1 MPNVLPRFLSLS
13 AVLLTVIFGGAN
25 ARADEDQGKVEKL
38 PESIVTALPIF
49 ADVATY
55 RQQLYEQRGV
65 QYQFTYIGDGQANLS
80 GGVRRGAIY
89 AGRLETM
96 LEIDLGKFVQWEGGT
111 IHLNAFAIHGRGLSR
126 YNLNNIL
133 TVSEI
138 EALATVRLSEAWYE
152 HKFGDKVSVRFGQLA
167 ADTEF
172 HTRLYGGLFVNGTF
186 GWPGITSVDL
196 PSGGPAYPFAA
207 PGVRIKI
214 TPTGK
219 DDITFLA
226 AIFDGDPAG
235 PGRDDPQRRNRFG
248 VNFRLRDP
256 PLIITEAQFKYG
268 SVKDGWLLPGTIKF
282 GAWPHLGRFDDLRLS
297 AEGISTADPSS
308 SGTALRRRGNV
319 GLYGVVD
326 QMIYHVPDA
335 GEEKGVSVF
344 TRISGAPADRNLI
357 SFYMDAGLNFTGII
371 PGRPDDAFGFAGAYA
386 KISPNA
392 SLLDQETNFFNMRF
406 GPVRKYEALFEA
418 TYQAQIMTGW
428 SIQPDFQY
436 IFHPGGNIPNP
447 NDPNGLR
454 SIHNA
459 AVVGLRSTVRF

>member
-1 MPNVLPRFLSLS
+1 MSHHARTF
-13 AVLLTVIFGGAN
+13 AAAAFAGLLALFAAP
-25 ARADEDQGKVEKL
+25 ARSEEKPDEGT
-38 PESIVTALPIF
+38 IVNALPIF
-49 ADVATY
+49 ADIRTY
-55 RQQLYEQRGV
+55 RERLLENGV

-89 AGRLETM
+89 TGRLETM
-96 LEIDLGKFVQWEGGT
+96 LEVDLGKFAQWEGGT
-111 IHLNAFAIHGRGLSR
+111 VHFNAFAIHGRGLSR
-126 YNLNNIL
+126 YNLTNIL
-133 TVSEI
+133 TTSEI

-152 HKFGDKVSVRFGQLA
+152 QKFGDRVSVRIGQLA

-207 PGVRIKI
+207 PGARIKI
-214 TPTGK
+214 TPT
-219 DDITFLA
+219 DNLTFLA

-235 PGRDDPQRRNRFG
+235 PGPDDPQRRNRFG

-268 SVKDGWLLPGTIKF
+268 SVKEGWLLPGSIKF

-308 SGTALRRRGNV
+308 SGMPLRRRGNV
-319 GLYGVVD
+319 GLYGVID

-335 GEEKGVSVF
+335 GEDKGVSVF
-344 TRISGAPADRNLI
+344 TRVSGAPADRNLV
-357 SFYMDAGLNFTGII
+357 SFYIDAGLNFTGIV
-371 PGRPDDAFGFAGAYA
+371 PGRPDDAFGIAAAYA
-386 KISPNA
+386 RISPNA
-392 SLLDQETNFFNMRF
+392 SLLDQETAFFTMNPIPIRN
-406 GPVRKYEALFEA
+406 YEALIEL

-428 SIQPDFQY
+428 TIQPDFQY

-447 NDPNGLR
+447 NDPSGTHR
-454 SIHNA
+454 IRDA
-459 AVVGLRSTVRF
+459 AVVGLRSTVKF